1 MTTPIT
7 TTGAGA
13 STVPAGSLPAT
24 QSTKQA
30 AAGGHRPPSVRPV
43 ALLGRGGKLLLM
55 MMLAIGFVTPLMWM
69 VSASLKTEQDIAEN
83 PMGFVPQTLEWQNY
97 VAAFDAIRPFFM
109 NSAML
114 AVVNVVGVLLVSSLA
129 GFAFARLD
137 FRGRDLAF
145 SLVLATAII
154 PSIVLIIPQ
163 YIIFQQIG
171 WVDTFLPLWVPRV
184 LTPVFGTFLM
194 RQAFLTLPKEL
205 EEAAKL
211 DGLNVFSIYFR
222 IMLPQVKPA
231 LAAVGVFTFV
241 ESWNDLFGPLIFI
254 NSTELQTLP
263 MALAQFQGQFFSTTN
278 LLMAASTITVIPV
291 IVVYLL
297 AQKYFVQGIATSGLK

>member
-1 MTTPIT
+1 M
-7 TTGAGA
+7 
-13 STVPAGSLPAT
+13 
-24 QSTKQA
+24 
-30 AAGGHRPPSVRPV
+30 
-43 ALLGRGGKLLLM
+43 GRSGKLLLM
-55 MMLAIGFVTPLMWM
+55 LLLAISFMTPLIWM
-69 VSASLKTEQDIAEN
+69 VSASLKTEQDIAAN
-83 PMGFVPQTLEWQNY
+83 PMGLVPQTWEWSNY
-97 VAAFDAIRPFFM
+97 AAAFESIRPFFL

-114 AVVNVVGVLLVSSLA
+114 AVINVFGVLVVASLA
-129 GFAFARLD
+129 GYAFARLE

-171 WVDTFLPLWVPRV
+171 WVDTFLPLWVPRI

-211 DGLNVFSIYFR
+211 DGLNVFTVYWR

-263 MALAQFQGQFFSTTN
+263 IALAQFQGQFFSTTN
-278 LLMAASTITVIPV
+278 LLMAASTITIVPV
-291 IVVYLL
+291 IVVYIA

>member
-1 MTTPIT
+1 MTHTMTTE
-7 TTGAGA
+7 
-13 STVPAGSLPAT
+13 
-24 QSTKQA
+24 
-30 AAGGHRPPSVRPV
+30 AAGGQERSARSAATHLPPARSGRPL
-43 ALLGRGGKLLLM
+43 ALAGRGGKLILM
-55 MMLAIGFVTPLMWM
+55 TMLAISFLTPLTWM
-69 VSASLKTEQDIAEN
+69 LSASLKTEQDIAEN
-83 PMGFVPQTLEWQNY
+83 PMGFVPQTWEWQNY
-97 VAAFDAIRPFFM
+97 AAAFESIRPFFI

-114 AVVNVVGVLLVSSLA
+114 AAINVVGVLAIASIA
-129 GFAFARLD
+129 GYAFGRLT

-154 PSIVLIIPQ
+154 PGIVLIIPQ

-171 WVDTFLPLWVPRV
+171 WVDTFFPLWVPRV
-184 LTPVFGTFLM
+184 LTPVFGTFLL
-194 RQAFLTLPKEL
+194 RQAFMTLPKEL

-211 DGLNVFSIYFR
+211 DGLNTFSIYAR

-254 NSTELQTLP
+254 NSTARQTLP
-263 MALAQFQGQFFSTTN
+263 IALAQFQGEFFSTTN
-278 LLMAASTITVIPV
+278 LLMAASTITVVPV
-291 IVVYLL
+291 IVIYLI